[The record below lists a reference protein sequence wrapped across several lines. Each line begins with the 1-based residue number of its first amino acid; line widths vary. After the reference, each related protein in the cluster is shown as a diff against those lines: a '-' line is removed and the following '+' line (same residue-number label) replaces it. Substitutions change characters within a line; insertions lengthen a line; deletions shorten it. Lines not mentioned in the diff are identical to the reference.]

1 MRAMIMAA
9 GLGTR
14 LRPLTGLVSKPMVP
28 VANRP
33 VLEHILH
40 LVRRYGIRDVI
51 INLHYFP
58 HAITSHLGD
67 GSGMDMNIEYSFEEE
82 LLGTAGGVKNNEW
95 FLGEDTFLVMSGD
108 ALTDVDLEA
117 LISTHRRTGAIATLA
132 LKEVE
137 DPSHYG
143 VVVLD
148 DSGRVTGF
156 QEKPPRE
163 QALSRLCNSGIYVFE
178 PEIFQHIPAESFY
191 DFGNQVLPGLLE
203 DDLPFY
209 AHVIPTF
216 WSDIGSLTEYKQGNF
231 HALDQDVGLHTSG
244 VERDGVALGART
256 YVDPSVKIVPPV
268 MIGKDCWVEEDV
280 VLRGPLVVGDNCV
293 LDRGCLLERTIV
305 WSAVYVGRGSC
316 LTDSVVARTSRVGDQ
331 AVLTGSVVGERVC
344 IADGTT
350 LENKHIQPREDV
362 GA

>member
-1 MRAMIMAA
+1 MIMAA

-117 LISTHRRTGAIATLA
+117 LISTHRRTEPMPPLGPKRLRILPT
-132 LKEVE
+132 
-137 DPSHYG
+137 Y
-143 VVVLD
+143 VVV
-148 DSGRVTGF
+148 SWMIR
-156 QEKPPRE
+156 
-163 QALSRLCNSGIYVFE
+163 
-178 PEIFQHIPAESFY
+178 AES
-191 DFGNQVLPGLLE
+191 L
-203 DDLPFY
+203 
-209 AHVIPTF
+209 
-216 WSDIGSLTEYKQGNF
+216 GSRRN
-231 HALDQDVGLHTSG
+231 
-244 VERDGVALGART
+244 R
-256 YVDPSVKIVPPV
+256 
-268 MIGKDCWVEEDV
+268 
-280 VLRGPLVVGDNCV
+280 RG
-293 LDRGCLLERTIV
+293 
-305 WSAVYVGRGSC
+305 
-316 LTDSVVARTSRVGDQ
+316 
-331 AVLTGSVVGERVC
+331 
-344 IADGTT
+344 
-350 LENKHIQPREDV
+350 NKHYLVSATAVSMLSLIHISEPTRLRRISYAV
-362 GA
+362 FC